1 MARRRLNPTVP
12 APAGASR
19 ENVPRAEHPGGRPP
33 PLVETGIG
41 AGVGSG
47 LGTGMGAPSGP
58 APIARVAAEAA
69 GRAALD
75 EVVETLRRAEA
86 EGRMLRAIPLEDIA
100 ADHIARDRMGAPA
113 PDETEGGGVGEDGIG
128 EAGAGWAEAD
138 EEMVALRESIRA
150 HGQRMPI
157 EVTPLRGP
165 ASDEGTDG
173 GFARGRLPFGL
184 ISGWR
189 RLAALRALFAET
201 GEERF
206 ATVTALVRRPETAG
220 EAYVAMVEENEI
232 RLGLSQ
238 YERARIAAIATE
250 RGVFPS
256 EKAAL
261 LTLFASA
268 SRAKR
273 SRIRAFT
280 EIYHA
285 LDAVLR
291 FPTHL
296 PERLGLRLVELLRAG
311 RGEEIAAALERA
323 AARSA
328 EEELAALERTA
339 ARLERR
345 AAPDPRTS
353 DGTADGI
360 KTAGMTAGMTGAET
374 GAAAAKA
381 ETGTAGADAKETGTK
396 GTGTKGAVT
405 SPETGWSWEQIA
417 PDLELGFRGGQAP
430 ELRLRGAG
438 VTPGIQARL
447 RAALTGQA

>member
-1 MARRRLNPTVP
+1 MARRRLSQTIPSP
-12 APAGASR
+12 AAAD
-19 ENVPRAEHPGGRPP
+19 VPRAEHPGSRTPP
-33 PLVETGIG
+33 PLVDAGIG
-41 AGVGSG
+41 AG
-47 LGTGMGAPSGP
+47 APPSGP

-100 ADHIARDRMGAPA
+100 ADHIARDRMGAAPVPA
-113 PDETEGGGVGEDGIG
+113 K
-128 EAGAGWAEAD
+128 AAAD

-165 ASDEGTDG
+165 ASDEGADG

-189 RLAALRALFAET
+189 RLAALRALFEET
-201 GEERF
+201 GDERF
-206 ATVTALVRRPETAG
+206 ATVKALIRRPENAG

-238 YERARIAAIATE
+238 YERARIAAVATE
-250 RGVFPS
+250 RGVFPT

-261 LTLFASA
+261 LALFANA

-285 LDAVLR
+285 LDAALR

-296 PERLGLRLVELLRAG
+296 PERLGLRLVEIIRAG
-311 RGEEIAAALERA
+311 RGEEIAGV
-323 AARSA
+323 
-328 EEELAALERTA
+328 LA
-339 ARLERR
+339 R
-345 AAPDPRTS
+345 AAPADPEAELAVLEAMAAQLER
-353 DGTADGI
+353 GQ
-360 KTAGMTAGMTGAET
+360 ET
-374 GAAAAKA
+374 GEPAREDPGAATGEMAGGAA
-381 ETGTAGADAKETGTK
+381 EEPAGE
-396 GTGTKGAVT
+396 
-405 SPETGWSWEQIA
+405 SPGGFAWERIG
-417 PDLELGFRGGQAP
+417 PELELGLRRGAAP
-430 ELRLRGAG
+430 EIRLRGRG
-438 VTPGIQARL
+438 VTPEIAARL
-447 RAALTGQA
+447 RAMLAGRASNP

>member
-1 MARRRLNPTVP
+1 MARRRLNPAIP
-12 APAGASR
+12 AAA
-19 ENVPRAEHPGGRPP
+19 EEAAADVPRAEHFAEHFGRVPPPFAPADPGGTR
-33 PLVETGIG
+33 ETV
-41 AGVGSG
+41 A
-47 LGTGMGAPSGP
+47 AAAFAAGP

-86 EGRMLRAIPLEDIA
+86 EGRMLRAIPLDDIA
-100 ADHIARDRMGAPA
+100 ADHIARDRMGADPL
-113 PDETEGGGVGEDGIG
+113 
-128 EAGAGWAEAD
+128 GAAD
-138 EEMVALRESIRA
+138 EEMIALRESIRA

-165 ASDEGTDG
+165 ASDEGGDG
-173 GFARGRLPFGL
+173 GFARGTLPFGL

-189 RLAALRALFAET
+189 RLAALRALFEET

-206 ATVTALVRRPETAG
+206 ATATALIRRPASAG

-238 YERARIAAIATE
+238 YERARIAAVATE

-261 LTLFASA
+261 LTLFANA

-285 LDAVLR
+285 LDGALG
-291 FPTHL
+291 FPAHL
-296 PERLGLRLVELLRAG
+296 PERLGLRLVELIRAG
-311 RGEEIAAALERA
+311 RGDALVAALVA
-323 AARSA
+323 GAPRSA
-328 EEELAALERTA
+328 EAELDLLERTA
-339 ARLERR
+339 ARLEAEPGAPSE
-345 AAPDPRTS
+345 AAPEAREASPGRG
-353 DGTADGI
+353 GTEGD
-360 KTAGMTAGMTGAET
+360 
-374 GAAAAKA
+374 
-381 ETGTAGADAKETGTK
+381 
-396 GTGTKGAVT
+396 
-405 SPETGWSWEQIA
+405 WSWERLG
-417 PDLELGFRGGQAP
+417 PGLELGFRDGGKP

-438 VTPGIQARL
+438 VT
-447 RAALTGQA
+447 AALREKILAALRRG

>member
-1 MARRRLNPTVP
+1 MARRRLSPIAGPTLNPTLP
-12 APAGASR
+12 APAGAPA

-33 PLVETGIG
+33 PLVDTGIG
-41 AGVGSG
+41 TG
-47 LGTGMGAPSGP
+47 LGTGIGAPSGP

-100 ADHIARDRMGAPA
+100 ADHIARDRMGAP
-113 PDETEGGGVGEDGIG
+113 GGSEAGLAGVGS
-128 EAGAGWAEAD
+128 AGVGLAGAEAD

-206 ATVTALVRRPETAG
+206 ATATALVRRPENAG

-238 YERARIAAIATE
+238 YERARIAAVATE
-250 RGVFPS
+250 RGVFPT
-256 EKAAL
+256 EKVAL

-285 LDAVLR
+285 LDAALR

-311 RGEEIAAALERA
+311 QGEEIAAALDRA

-339 ARLERR
+339 TRLERR
-345 AAPDPRTS
+345 PA
-353 DGTADGI
+353 
-360 KTAGMTAGMTGAET
+360 AGMKEPVR
-374 GAAAAKA
+374 
-381 ETGTAGADAKETGTK
+381 ETGTK
-396 GTGTKGAVT
+396 EAGTKETGA
-405 SPETGWSWEQIA
+405 GWSWERIG
-417 PDLELGFRGGQAP
+417 PELELGFRGGGEP
-430 ELRLRGAG
+430 ELRLRGTG
-438 VTPGIQARL
+438 VTPEVQARL
-447 RAALTGQA
+447 RAVLSGQD